1 MSKRSARSKYQTN
14 LCLRCVPSFH
24 LFSLLFIVHILCCFY
39 APVLGQFANSDNLAV
54 IAEQRCVMM
63 GTNITIKV
71 QTEKS
76 ELDNARSAIE
86 KALFQMQS
94 LVDIVSSWDL
104 NSDTSHINQNAGK
117 APVHIHTQLMHI
129 LLTARDASI
138 ASDGAFDIT
147 FSAVGQLW
155 KLRPIFPEIPND
167 REIAAALSCVG
178 YQNLILDPNTMT
190 AFLRKD
196 GMRIDLG
203 GIAKGAVVDVAAQS
217 LRADGF
223 TNFLINAGGDL
234 RIESPTGLPGWKIGL
249 TNPVDP
255 QGPVLGTLE
264 VHQGAIVTS
273 GDYEKMVEINGKRY
287 HHIIDPRTGKPA
299 DRCIS
304 VTVVA
309 NDAMTADVFS
319 TAFFVMGPENGLK
332 LCETLPGIEVF
343 FIDMNL
349 KKYCSA
355 GFPAKELLNV
365 EIRYKD

>member
-1 MSKRSARSKYQTN
+1 
-14 LCLRCVPSFH
+14 
-24 LFSLLFIVHILCCFY
+24 
-39 APVLGQFANSDNLAV
+39 
-54 IAEQRCVMM
+54 MM
-63 GTNITIKV
+63 GTTVTIKV
-71 QTEKS
+71 QTEAS
-76 ELDNARSAIE
+76 ELDRTRTAIE
-86 KALFQMQS
+86 KALFQMQA
-94 LVDIVSSWDL
+94 LVNHASSWDS
-104 NSDTSHINQNAGK
+104 NSDTSRINLNAGK
-117 APVHIHTQLMHI
+117 APVHIDSQLMQI
-129 LLTARDASI
+129 LLTARDVSV
-138 ASDGAFDIT
+138 ASDGAFDVT

-167 REIAAALSCVG
+167 PAITAALTCVG
-178 YQNLILDPNTMT
+178 YQSLILDPNAVT

-203 GIAKGAVVDVAAQS
+203 GIAKGAVVDAAAQC

-255 QGPVLGTLE
+255 QGPTLGTVE
-264 VHQGAIVTS
+264 VHRGAIVTS

-309 NDAMTADVFS
+309 NDAITADAFS
-319 TAFFVMGPENGLK
+319 TAFFVMGPEKGLK
-332 LCETLPGIEVF
+332 LCESLPGIEAF

-349 KKYCSA
+349 KTYCSA

-365 EIRYKD
+365 EIRHKE